1 MYFNIVVI
9 TAGILNKMKSIVFVT
24 GNQRKIGEAKSS
36 CDLFDITVEP
46 KQVTINEIQSHDPL
60 TIAKHKAMKAF
71 EFVKQPLV
79 INDAFWSI
87 PSLNG
92 FPGGYMKD
100 IAYWFTAQDFISIMH
115 NKEDRSVII
124 TECVVY
130 KDSKTLKVFSKNF
143 IGQIRKIP
151 KGKGNSIE
159 QVAVFNGKTL
169 AEYHDTNRFSEKP
182 EDQVW
187 YEFATWFI
195 KQK

>member
-1 MYFNIVVI
+1 
-9 TAGILNKMKSIVFVT
+9 
-24 GNQRKIGEAKSS
+24 
-36 CDLFDITVEP
+36 
-46 KQVTINEIQSHDPL
+46 
-60 TIAKHKAMKAF
+60 
-71 EFVKQPLV
+71 LV